1 MTAVLT
7 VEVEDA
13 KLRAGHVLVGLTVM
27 VSAAVVQT
35 LMAGIVEVRMCAMA
49 VVVVV
54 VVVVVEM
61 GRRGGGGY
69 SGFQY
74 RCGW

>member
-54 VVVVVEM
+54 VVVEM

>member
-54 VVVVVEM
+54 VVEM